1 MANFSGQSVKTQRR
15 PNWVWFSR
23 LCHWCVST
31 RQTTSVCQVQSRA
44 VRWWTQKEENFYN
57 KKKKKYNLSLLLPP
71 PPPHQCHFP
80 LIWVFLQIFPEGN
93 KRKEMSRRRVTQIEF
108 DGRIDPVG
116 RVHRSPD
123 TGLFGCRSRS
133 RDRLS
138 TNQRPPSKPTR
149 LFFRTWWNK
158 IEFQLLG
165 WSNSCTRMQMRD
177 LSVKCLRP
185 TIGQPALL
193 IGTWGCCDKNAAVS
207 SISSQLEP
215 TDRQMTFD

>member
-1 MANFSGQSVKTQRR
+1 MW
-15 PNWVWFSR
+15 P
-23 LCHWCVST
+23 
-31 RQTTSVCQVQSRA
+31 TSVDKVWRHRDVQIEFGSVGCVTGVCPRVKRPVCVKCSREQWGGGHK
-44 VRWWTQKEENFYN
+44 RRKIFTT
-57 KKKKKYNLSLLLPP
+57 KKKNTIWVSCSPP
-71 PPPHQCHFP
+71 SPPPHQCHFP

-158 IEFQLLG
+158 MSFNFLAG
-165 WSNSCTRMQMRD
+165 AT
-177 LSVKCLRP
+177 V
-185 TIGQPALL
+185 ALVCK
-193 IGTWGCCDKNAAVS
+193 WGICPWNVWG
-207 SISSQLEP
+207 
-215 TDRQMTFD
+215 RQSANPRC